1 MKALEPIIK
10 AEKLEIYVRNTV
22 HISGPFLLLV
32 VVVFML
38 LNKYLE
44 TPHLQQTKEQGK
56 CEHHE
61 NTISKKK
68 EKEKNSLKGTGHHTL
83 MMYGPT
89 VHHEST

>member
-10 AEKLEIYVRNTV
+10 AEKLEIYFRNTA
-22 HISGPFLLLV
+22 HFWPFFV
-32 VVVFML
+32 GGGVFML

-61 NTISKKK
+61 STISKKK

-83 MMYGPT
+83 MMCGPT